1 MGSDFYSYD
10 QESRCK
16 TSCTTI
22 YKLGAKWRF
31 EKNGRWMKLRKTKMV
46 STLELV
52 SQHSLMMTIWSKNL
66 LHTDT
71 PDPSTHTRWGTHT
84 HGKAHF
90 YEIWLEHYWSTD
102 GQADHF
108 FSHGLATLELA
119 MSVGWSVDRSV
130 GLWVTK
136 TKSEHFVAIP
146 LLPTR
151 PLLRRSV

>member
-52 SQHSLMMTIWSKNL
+52 SQHSLMMTIWSKKFFKFW
-66 LHTDT
+66 
-71 PDPSTHTRWGTHT
+71 HTRMP
-84 HGKAHF
+84 
-90 YEIWLEHYWSTD
+90 YLYS
-102 GQADHF
+102 
-108 FSHGLATLELA
+108 
-119 MSVGWSVDRSV
+119 
-130 GLWVTK
+130 
-136 TKSEHFVAIP
+136 FVAVGGFYSCFPAKSLFWPPWYFQFSIFVF
-146 LLPTR
+146 
-151 PLLRRSV
+151 LRSHLGHDVVSTTFPFLIDHLVYATSRS